1 MQIVSDMSI
10 PDAARELGV
19 SEQTIRRRIRRG
31 DLPATR
37 IARAQGY
44 EYRVQVPP
52 GQRDQVQVVTGLS
65 ADRQGDQVQIDT
77 RLSADRHP
85 DQVQIDSDQVPDSH
99 DQVTLAT
106 VIAEQSRQITRLND
120 ERAELYGRIGY
131 YQAQIEQANAKIL
144 ALSAPVDPPA
154 ATEAPAVVDAEPVVI
169 DVPANV
175 PESRP
180 WWKVWR

>member
-1 MQIVSDMSI
+1 MSI
-10 PDAARELGV
+10 SDAARALGV

-44 EYRVQVPP
+44 EYRVQLPP
-52 GQRDQVQVVTGLS
+52 GQRDQVQV
-65 ADRQGDQVQIDT
+65 IT
-77 RLSADRHP
+77 RLSADSHP

-144 ALSAPVDPPA
+144 AL
-154 ATEAPAVVDAEPVVI
+154 EAPASVQVNDAPIAVE
-169 DVPANV
+169 VPSN
-175 PESRP
+175 RP
-180 WWKVWR
+180 WWRVW